1 MPILRSET
9 MTVKEAK
16 REYNKQLK
24 RYEKAIEYFDSNA
37 MDKEQYLSDFQKL
50 LMGLSKLL
58 KSIGVYA
65 QEEVWRGFK
74 E

>member
-1 MPILRSET
+1 

-50 LMGLSKLL
+50 LAGLSDLL
-58 KSIGVYA
+58 KKIGVYA
-65 QEEVWRGFK
+65 QEEVWNGFK